1 MAFDDYPESAVN
13 NAKRAL
19 KFADENGWGS
29 CGTPVGKSRAN
40 SIAKREKLSLDTV
53 KRVYSFLSRHAQNA
67 DVPYDEGC
75 GGLMYDAW
83 GGKSMLPWAKKK
95 VNEAG
100 ERMQR
105 NREKALQ
112 NKVKEHNESVSA
124 AHKKATVP
132 MLEKVYDRGVGAY
145 KTNPGSV
152 RPSVKTPEQWAMA
165 RVNSFL
171 YALKNEK
178 FRGGKHDTD
187 LFPSGHPLRTKG
199 QDEEK
204 NDMEEKNNKQS
215 TEARERV
222 GTVDGEPVFSTI
234 EEALE
239 QAERQGCTGYHTHE
253 LEGETVYMACE
264 SHGAATN
271 GNKDDEEPYR
281 KSAHEAELRAQYG
294 ENVELRTA
302 KVRAAGDDSLIV
314 EGYASN
320 FDVEYDLGYFKESV
334 ARGAFDDVLNDDVRF
349 LLNHTGAPLART
361 TNGTLELTVD
371 ETGLRYR
378 AALAD
383 TQDGRDLYKLIKR
396 GDINQSSFAFTIDAD
411 EWSEDRSTRTIT
423 KVGKLLDTSAVT
435 YPASASTSV
444 YARNM
449 AAAAQEAVEL
459 NDEQVAAEPATEE
472 RAEPETIKIEA
483 RNFTQKSENNFSNM
497 TLNDL
502 KGQRSAYYEEFVGI
516 GQKADSEG
524 RSLTEAEQ
532 ERCDKLDSM
541 VADLDVKIKHKQR
554 EQEMVA
560 RMAQSGT
567 ASNAEQREVERVHG
581 AFSLSRAVAQVANG
595 RNLEGAEAEWAQEA
609 QKEARSQGLQMAGQI
624 AIPSIALRAL
634 GDADEH
640 SATTGSGSGSV
651 ATVVPA
657 AIEALRAPTVI
668 EQLGTTVI
676 RNATGNL
683 QFPRISTKAVGT
695 GEGEAEENAAST
707 LLMDSVSMTPERV
720 SAKTTYTKQ
729 LILQGGA
736 EIDALIANDL
746 SAAMNAYVDDRA
758 FDVIL
763 ADSDVDVFNTG
774 DDDLDAAMVY
784 AMEAAVL
791 AAGGNLAGAAYVMSP
806 KAYELSKSEAAVANV
821 SALWDGQ
828 TFNGYNAIAS
838 PYLVNST
845 LDATGAGGNM
855 IFGNFAQGLIL
866 AYFGGIDLLVD
877 PYSAAGNA
885 QVTLHVN
892 RFFDV
897 AIRQPG
903 AISRSTKLT

>member
-1 MAFDDYPESAVN
+1 MTN
-13 NAKRAL
+13 NAKRGLRLNEEVGGKCAT
-19 KFADENGWGS
+19 A
-29 CGTPVGKSRAN
+29 VGKETARILAN
-40 SIAKREKLSLDTV
+40 KETLSEARTKRM
-53 KRVYSFLSRHAQNA
+53 YSFLSRARTYYNPDDTEA
-67 DVPYDEGC
+67 C
-75 GGLMYDAW
+75 GTISYLLW
-83 GGKSMLPWAKKK
+83 GGDT
-95 VNEAG
+95 
-100 ERMQR
+100 
-105 NREKALQ
+105 ALRWSES
-112 NKVKEHNESVSA
+112 KVK
-124 AHKKATVP
+124 
-132 MLEKVYDRGVGAY
+132 
-145 KTNPGSV
+145 
-152 RPSVKTPEQWAMA
+152 AM
-165 RVNSFL
+165 
-171 YALKNEK
+171 K
-178 FRGGKHDTD
+178 
-187 LFPSGHPLRTKG
+187 
-199 QDEEK
+199 EE
-204 NDMEEKNNKQS
+204 NN
-215 TEARERV
+215 
-222 GTVDGEPVFSTI
+222 
-234 EEALE
+234 
-239 QAERQGCTGYHTHE
+239 HE
-253 LEGETVYMACE
+253 I
-264 SHGAATN
+264 
-271 GNKDDEEPYR
+271 
-281 KSAHEAELRAQYG
+281 AELRKQYG

-302 KVRAAGDDSLIV
+302 EVRAAGDDSLVV

-334 ARGAFDDVLNDDVRF
+334 ARGAFDDVLEDDVRF

-361 TNGTLELTVD
+361 TNGTLELSID
-371 ETGLRYR
+371 ETGLKYR

-396 GDINQSSFAFTIDAD
+396 GDITQSSFAFTIDKD

-423 KVGKLLDTSAVT
+423 KIGRLLDTSAVT
-435 YPASASTSV
+435 YPASPSTTV
-444 YARNM
+444 AARNM
-449 AAAAQEAVEL
+449 AAAAQEAEEL
-459 NDEQVAAEPATEE
+459 NDEQEAAEPVQEE
-472 RAEPETIKIEA
+472 RSEPETINVEP
-483 RNFTQKSENNFSNM
+483 RNFTQHNLSKM

-524 RSLTEAEQ
+524 RVMTEAEQ
-532 ERCDKLDSM
+532 ERCEKLDNM
-541 VADLDVKIKHKQR
+541 IGDLDVKIKHKTR

-560 RMAQSGT
+560 RMAQSGNV
-567 ASNAEQREVERVHG
+567 SSSEQREVERVHG

-640 SATTGSGSGSV
+640 SATTGSGSGAV

-657 AIEALRAPTVI
+657 AIEALRAPTVV

-683 QFPRISTKAVGT
+683 QFPRIATKAVGT
-695 GEGEAEENAAST
+695 GEGEADANAAST
-707 LLMDSVSMTPERV
+707 LDMDSVSMTPERV

-746 SAAMNAYVDDRA
+746 SAAMNAFVDDRA

-763 ADSDVDVFNTG
+763 ADTDVDVYNTA
-774 DDDLDAAMVY
+774 DDALDAAMVY

-791 AAGGNLAGAAYVMSP
+791 AAGGNLGGAAYVMSP

-821 SALWDGQ
+821 SALWDAGN
-828 TFNGYNAIAS
+828 FNGYNAIAT

-845 LDATGAGGNM
+845 LDATGTGGNM